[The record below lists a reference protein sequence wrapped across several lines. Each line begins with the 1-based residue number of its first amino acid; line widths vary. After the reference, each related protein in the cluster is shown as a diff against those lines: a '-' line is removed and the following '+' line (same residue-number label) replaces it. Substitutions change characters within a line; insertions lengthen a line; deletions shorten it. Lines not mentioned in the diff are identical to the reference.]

1 MLAYIKGNLEAISD
15 DSVVIENNNIGYLI
29 KTTGKVLSRLPA
41 MHSLIM
47 LYTYMY
53 VREDEISL
61 YGFLTT
67 EELEVFKLLINISG
81 VGPKA
86 ASSIL
91 STLSVDELRMA
102 VLSDDTKAIS
112 KANGIG
118 AKGAQRIII
127 ELKDKLRIEDM
138 ISFNGSEDSAD
149 NNSNG
154 VIGEVTMAL
163 ASMGFSNSDAM
174 KAIKNVD
181 SYESMSVEE
190 LLKKALKKIM

>member
-1 MLAYIKGNLEAISD
+1 MLAYIKGNLEAIND
-15 DSVVIENNNIGYLI
+15 NSVVIENNNIGYLI
-29 KTTGKVLSRLPA
+29 RTTGKVLSRLPA
-41 MHSLIM
+41 IHSLIM

-67 EELEVFKLLINISG
+67 EELEIFKLLINISG

-118 AKGAQRIII
+118 AKGAGRIII
-127 ELKDKLRIEDM
+127 ELKDKLHIEDM
-138 ISFNGSEDSAD
+138 ISFNDNEDSID
-149 NNSNG
+149 NNYSG

-163 ASMGFSNSDAM
+163 ASMGFSNSDAI
-174 KAIKNVD
+174 KAIKKVD
-181 SYESMSVEE
+181 SYENMSVEE
-190 LLKKALKKIM
+190 LLKTALKKIM

>member
-1 MLAYIKGNLEAISD
+1 MLAYIKGNLEAIND
-15 DSVVIENNNIGYLI
+15 DSVIIENNNVGYLI
-29 KTTGKVLSRLPA
+29 KTTGKVLSRLPSI
-41 MHSLIM
+41 HSLIM

-67 EELEVFKLLINISG
+67 EELDVFKLLINISG

-86 ASSIL
+86 ATSIL
-91 STLSVDELRMA
+91 STLSVDELGMA

-138 ISFNGSEDSAD
+138 IKTGDSTESID

-154 VIGEVTMAL
+154 IIGEVTMAL

-174 KAIKNVD
+174 RAIKKVD
-181 SYESMSVEE
+181 SYENMSVEE
-190 LLKKALKKIM
+190 LLKATLKKIV